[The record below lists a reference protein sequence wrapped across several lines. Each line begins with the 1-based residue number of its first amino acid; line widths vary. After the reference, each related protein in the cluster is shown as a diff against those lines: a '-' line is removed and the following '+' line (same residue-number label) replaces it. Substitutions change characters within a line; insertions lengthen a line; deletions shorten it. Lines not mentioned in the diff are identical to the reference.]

1 MAKNATKKV
10 LKIGGMSCASCS
22 AAVEKALKDVPG
34 VGDAVVNFATE
45 KAVVTYDPSKV
56 SDETLEQA
64 VYDSGYDYLGT
75 YDEGSDEGD
84 DLQEKLLKS
93 RNRMIWAWALTLPVM
108 AVMVPSMLF
117 GAQVFSETVMN
128 ALMLAG
134 SIPVVFVIGLPTL
147 RAAWSSIRHLSPN
160 MDVLISLGMLAAL
173 STGIL
178 VFYLPVGNYSAVSAM
193 ILAFHLTGRYIEAQ
207 ARGKA
212 SSAIRKLMD
221 LEPEDAVLLVN
232 GVETK
237 VPLSS
242 VKVGDLMLV
251 RPGQRIPTDGKV
263 VLGESSV
270 DESMATGESMPVH
283 KAQGSEVIGASIN
296 LDGVLRVE
304 ATRVGRDTFLSQVV
318 KLVEEAQGTKV
329 PIQAFADKVT
339 RVFVPIVLVLAGV
352 TFAAWILSPPF
363 LVDLLVRAE
372 ALLPWVNPAATP
384 LTLAILAAVSV
395 LVIACPCALGLA
407 TPTALVVSSGMG
419 AERGIL
425 IRSGEAIQT
434 LRDVKAVVF
443 DKTGTLT
450 YGRPEVTDVLR
461 LGALTE
467 EEALELTA
475 LAEQGS
481 EHPLAQRLYDYAV
494 SRLGRSDGQVAEFR
508 STPGK
513 GVEATVLGGRR
524 VVVGR
529 PGFLQEKGISGES
542 VQEATEKIRDLAMEG
557 KTVILSAI
565 DGQVAL
571 AVAFLDTVKPEATRV
586 VTALR
591 ELGIE
596 PVMLTGDNSRT
607 AKSIAEAAG
616 ITRYVAE
623 LLPEDKVTAIRG
635 LQDEYGTVA
644 MVGDGI
650 NDAPS
655 LVQANVGIAIGTGTD
670 IAIESSDVTIVRGE
684 LSSIVEA
691 VRLSRATFRKIKQ
704 NLFWALFYNVV
715 AIPLAVLGL
724 LHPVVAESA
733 MALSSVT
740 VVTNANLLRR
750 EKIRFE

>member
-1 MAKNATKKV
+1 M
-10 LKIGGMSCASCS
+10 
-22 AAVEKALKDVPG
+22 
-34 VGDAVVNFATE
+34 
-45 KAVVTYDPSKV
+45 
-56 SDETLEQA
+56 
-64 VYDSGYDYLGT
+64 
-75 YDEGSDEGD
+75 
-84 DLQEKLLKS
+84 
-93 RNRMIWAWALTLPVM
+93 
-108 AVMVPSMLF
+108 
-117 GAQVFSETVMN
+117 
-128 ALMLAG
+128 
-134 SIPVVFVIGLPTL
+134 
-147 RAAWSSIRHLSPN
+147 
-160 MDVLISLGMLAAL
+160 
-173 STGIL
+173 
-178 VFYLPVGNYSAVSAM
+178 
-193 ILAFHLTGRYIEAQ
+193 
-207 ARGKA
+207 
-212 SSAIRKLMD
+212 
-221 LEPEDAVLLVN
+221 
-232 GVETK
+232 
-237 VPLSS
+237 
-242 VKVGDLMLV
+242 
-251 RPGQRIPTDGKV
+251 
-263 VLGESSV
+263 
-270 DESMATGESMPVH
+270 
-283 KAQGSEVIGASIN
+283 
-296 LDGVLRVE
+296 
-304 ATRVGRDTFLSQVV
+304 
-318 KLVEEAQGTKV
+318 
-329 PIQAFADKVT
+329 
-339 RVFVPIVLVLAGV
+339 
-352 TFAAWILSPPF
+352 
-363 LVDLLVRAE
+363 
-372 ALLPWVNPAATP
+372 
-384 LTLAILAAVSV
+384 
-395 LVIACPCALGLA
+395 
-407 TPTALVVSSGMG
+407 
-419 AERGIL
+419 
-425 IRSGEAIQT
+425 
-434 LRDVKAVVF
+434 VF

-542 VQEATEKIRDLAMEG
+542 VQEATEKVRDLAMEG

-571 AVAFLDTVKPEATRV
+571 AVAFLDTVKPETTRV